1 MYKLKREMG
10 EYEKRL
16 IKLKTDNTVMRQDI
30 STYECNAAS
39 KIGFFQTCAKL
50 ERTVK

>member
-39 KIGFFQTCAKL
+39 KIGFFQTCAEL